1 MRVEAEPSP
10 QMLQDALRAAERNLL
25 GLQGE
30 GRNQQRGKG
39 QTLAFST
46 HPLGS
51 PRRVALVAAQ
61 TTRKE
66 RSDHSELSLRNS
78 RINSVNKAVA

>member
-66 RSDHSELSLRNS
+66 SDHSELSLHNS